1 MTQESLTARNKRA
14 KFLELANKRVSRTLK
29 DIGLVANLA
38 NRRNYDYTEEEARK
52 IVKTL
57 QAKVD
62 QVKRDFE
69 SGLETSKNKFE
80 L

>member
-1 MTQESLTARNKRA
+1 MTQESLTARDKRA

-38 NRRNYDYTEEEARK
+38 NRRNYDYTDEEARK

>member
-1 MTQESLTARNKRA
+1 MAQEGRNVRDKRA

-38 NRRNYDYTEEEARK
+38 NRRNYDYTDEEARK

-57 QAKVD
+57 QARVD

-69 SGLETSKNKFE
+69 SGLQTSKNKFE

>member
-1 MTQESLTARNKRA
+1 MVQEGLNARDKRA

-57 QAKVD
+57 QARVD

-69 SGLETSKNKFE
+69 SGLQTSKNKFE

>member
-1 MTQESLTARNKRA
+1 MAQEGLNARDKRA

-57 QAKVD
+57 QARVD

-69 SGLETSKNKFE
+69 SGLQTSKNKFE

>member
-1 MTQESLTARNKRA
+1 MAQEGLNARDKRA

>member
-1 MTQESLTARNKRA
+1 MTQESLTARDKRA

>member
-1 MTQESLTARNKRA
+1 MAQESLNARNKRE

-38 NRRNYDYTEEEARK
+38 NRRNYDYTEEESRK

>member
-1 MTQESLTARNKRA
+1 MVQEGLNARDKRA